1 MARGTTTVRVPGLA
15 KEFELGDWVQDRL
28 FSTTAFAATQ
38 SAEVDGL
45 IARAGD
51 VKPGGTAT
59 LTPRESNLPR
69 SGGNGLPP
77 GYEMYVY
84 SLRVFLGA
92 SIATGSVSLA
102 DVRDMYVKTL
112 FKFMIQSKVK
122 STGPLYAYPQGSD
135 AYVFTTANATTYVSN
150 GQPSE
155 RHANAYIIPYELKPD
170 VPFNANFSFDAALS
184 ITAQDI
190 EVAAVGLLKRPVT

>member
-1 MARGTTTVRVPGLA
+1 MAAGTTTVRVPGMA
-15 KEFELGDWVQDRL
+15 RAFELGDWVQDRF
-28 FSTTAFAATQ
+28 FSTTAFGATQ
-38 SAEVDGL
+38 SAEVNAL
-45 IARAGD
+45 IGAPGD

-59 LTPRESNLPR
+59 LTQRESNLPR

-77 GYEMYVY
+77 GYEAYVY
-84 SLRVFLGA
+84 SLRIFLGA
-92 SIATGSVSLA
+92 SLTTASVALA

-112 FKFMIQSKVK
+112 FTFKIQDKAK

-135 AYVFTTANATTYVSN
+135 AFVFTTANATTYVSN

-170 VPFNANFSFDAALS
+170 VPFRGTFTFDAALS
-184 ITAQDI
+184 ISAQDI
-190 EVAAVGLLKRPVT
+190 EVAAVGLIKRPVT